1 MRDKLV
7 KRFLKYVSFDTQSDE
22 NSSTYPS
29 TAKQLELANYL
40 VEELKSLGLAD
51 AAVDQYGYVTATL
64 PGNVQGKDVPVI
76 GFLAHMDT
84 SPEFPGAN
92 VKPRIIENYDGQSTI
107 ELGAGRVLSPEE
119 FPHLKNYAG
128 KTLITTDGTT
138 LLGADDKAGIAE
150 IVTAVEY
157 LLEHPE
163 IEHGTIKVGFTPDE
177 EVGRGVDYFDVE
189 KFGADFAFTLDG
201 GEYGELSYE
210 TFNAAQAKV
219 IVHGKSIH
227 PGEAKNKMKNAILMA
242 MDYINQMPPAEAPAH
257 TEGYEGFYHVY
268 HIEGSVDRAHL
279 TWIIRDHHRDRFEER
294 KTYMVNAAQW
304 MNKKYGDGTFEIDV
318 KDQYYNLY
326 EVLKD
331 KPEIIEL
338 AKKAMKDAG
347 IDPII
352 RPVRGG
358 TDGSRLTFMGLPT
371 PNLFTGGHNYH
382 GPYEYIVVES
392 MEKAVEVIVNIVKL
406 AAQGN

>member
-1 MRDKLV
+1 MREKLV
-7 KRFLKYVSFDTQSDE
+7 NRFLQYVSFDTQSDE

-29 TAKQLELANYL
+29 TAKQLELAKYL
-40 VEELKSLGLAD
+40 VEELKTLGLKD

-64 PGNVQGKDVPVI
+64 PGNVEGKDVPVI

-163 IEHGTIKVGFTPDE
+163 IKHGAIKVGFTPDE
-177 EVGRGVDYFDVE
+177 EVGRGVDYFDVK

-201 GEYGELSYE
+201 GELGELSYE

-219 IVHGKSIH
+219 TIHGKSIH

-242 MDYINQMPPAEAPAH
+242 MDYISQMPPAEAPAH

-268 HIEGSVDRAHL
+268 HIEGGVDRADL
-279 TWIIRDHHRDRFEER
+279 TWIIRDHHRDRFEQR
-294 KTYMVNAAQW
+294 KTYMMEVATW
-304 MNKKYGDGTFEIDV
+304 MNEKYGDGTFEIDV

-338 AKKAMKDAG
+338 AKKAMKEAG

>member
-1 MRDKLV
+1 MREKLV
-7 KRFLKYVSFDTQSDE
+7 NRFLQYVSFDTQSDE

-29 TAKQLELANYL
+29 TAKQLELAKYL
-40 VEELKSLGLAD
+40 VEELKTLGLKD

-64 PGNVQGKDVPVI
+64 PGNVEGKDVPVI

-107 ELGAGRVLSPEE
+107 KLGAGRVLSPEE
-119 FPHLKNYAG
+119 FPHMRNYVG

-163 IEHGTIKVGFTPDE
+163 IKHGAIKVGFTPDE
-177 EVGRGVDYFDVE
+177 EVGRGVDYFDVK

-201 GEYGELSYE
+201 GELGELSYE

-219 IVHGKSIH
+219 TIHGKSIH

-242 MDYINQMPPAEAPAH
+242 MDYISQMPPAEAPAH

-268 HIEGSVDRAHL
+268 HIEGGVDRADL
-279 TWIIRDHHRDRFEER
+279 TWIIRDHHRDRFEQR
-294 KTYMVNAAQW
+294 KTYMMEVATW
-304 MNKKYGDGTFEIDV
+304 MNEKYGDGTFEIDV

-338 AKKAMKDAG
+338 AKKAMKEAG

>member
-1 MRDKLV
+1 MREKLV
-7 KRFLKYVSFDTQSDE
+7 NRFLQYVSFDTQSDE

-29 TAKQLELANYL
+29 TAKQLELAKYL
-40 VEELKSLGLAD
+40 VEELKTLGLKD

-64 PGNVQGKDVPVI
+64 PGNVEGKDVPVI

-107 ELGAGRVLSPEE
+107 KLGAGRVLSPEE
-119 FPHLKNYAG
+119 FPHMRKYVG
-128 KTLITTDGTT
+128 KTIITTDGTT

-163 IEHGTIKVGFTPDE
+163 IKHGAIKVGFTPDE
-177 EVGRGVDYFDVE
+177 EVGRGVDYFDVK

-201 GEYGELSYE
+201 GELGELSYE

-219 IVHGKSIH
+219 TIHGKSIH

-242 MDYINQMPPAEAPAH
+242 MDYISQMPPAEAPAH

-268 HIEGSVDRAHL
+268 HIEGGVDRADL
-279 TWIIRDHHRDRFEER
+279 TWIIRDHHRDRFEQR
-294 KTYMVNAAQW
+294 KTYMMEVATW
-304 MNKKYGDGTFEIDV
+304 MNEKYGDGTFEIEE
-318 KDQYYNLY
+318 KDQ
-326 EVLKD
+326 
-331 KPEIIEL
+331 
-338 AKKAMKDAG
+338 
-347 IDPII
+347 
-352 RPVRGG
+352 
-358 TDGSRLTFMGLPT
+358 
-371 PNLFTGGHNYH
+371 
-382 GPYEYIVVES
+382 
-392 MEKAVEVIVNIVKL
+392 
-406 AAQGN
+406 